1 MLCRL
6 EVSLTSLNDVRF
18 ESTVTYVAEQ
28 IAGVEQQLEWGWCL
42 PSHVSDIITPASRR
56 HKDTQQQLLH

>member
-6 EVSLTSLNDVRF
+6 EVSVTSLNDVRF
-18 ESTVTYVAEQ
+18 ESTVTYIAEQ
-28 IAGVEQQLEWGWCL
+28 IAGVEQLEWGWCL

-56 HKDTQQQLLH
+56 HKDTQQLLLH

>member
-18 ESTVTYVAEQ
+18 ERMVTYVAEQ
-28 IAGVEQQLEWGWCL
+28 IAGVDQLWSGGG
-42 PSHVSDIITPASRR
+42 V
-56 HKDTQQQLLH
+56 